1 MWDES
6 IPISAL
12 QHFVYC
18 PRQCALIHLEGVWE
32 DNLYTLRGRRAHE
45 GLDLPEDTILEPQ
58 AGDLETVARSKLAQ
72 ALAHLPYERA
82 MVMVEDAGLFV
93 DALDGFPGVYS
104 SYAFSTIGNHGILRL
119 LSHLVD
125 DDPVRIKNLRS
136 ASFEAVAALWD
147 GENVLLGKGVCKGA
161 IATKVQGEAGFG
173 FDPIFIPAD
182 LDDSGEPVSPGVLGA
197 VSTHGQT
204 FGVVGPYTKHQ
215 FSHRRRALEDLLSQL
230 PLPEPD
236 E

>member
-1 MWDES
+1 MWFLTSNAGKLEE
-6 IPISAL
+6 A
-12 QHFVYC
+12 QHHFNDLGIEVK
-18 PRQCALIHLEGVWE
+18 
-32 DNLYTLRGRRAHE
+32 
-45 GLDLPEDTILEPQ
+45 GLDLAKDTIHEPQ
-58 AGDLETVARSKLAQ
+58 ADDLETVARSKIAQ
-72 ALAHLPYERA
+72 AMAHLPHKDA

-119 LSHLVD
+119 LSHLMD

-136 ASFEAVAALWD
+136 ASFEAVVALWD
-147 GENVLLGKGVCKGA
+147 GENVLIGKGVCKGA
-161 IATKVQGEAGFG
+161 IATKAQGEAGFG

-182 LDDSGEPVSPGVLGA
+182 LDDSGEPLSPGDLGA

-215 FSHRRRALEDLLSQL
+215 FSHRRRALEDLLNQL
-230 PLPEPD
+230 PLHKPD

>member
-1 MWDES
+1 MSTTVWFLTSNAGKLEE
-6 IPISAL
+6 A
-12 QHFVYC
+12 QHHFKQLNMEVK
-18 PRQCALIHLEGVWE
+18 
-32 DNLYTLRGRRAHE
+32 
-45 GLDLPEDTILEPQ
+45 GLDLPENAIVEPQ
-58 AGDLETVARSKLAQ
+58 ATDLETVARSKIAQ
-72 ALAHLPYERA
+72 AMHHLPSEGA

-104 SYAFSTIGNHGILRL
+104 SHAFSTIGNHGLLRL

-147 GENVLLGKGVCKGA
+147 GEKVLIGKGSCKGA
-161 IATKVQGEAGFG
+161 IATEVQGEAGFG
-173 FDPIFIPAD
+173 FDPVFIPAD
-182 LDDSGEPVSPGVLGA
+182 LDDSGAPLSPGTLGSI
-197 VSTHGQT
+197 STHGQT

-215 FSHRRRALEDLLSQL
+215 FSHRRRALEELLRQL
-230 PLPEPD
+230 PLYEPG